1 MTEDMTETHAGST
14 PTNDRKAEIWAFVI
28 ALGVIAA
35 LVAAYLILGLA
46 GVGVVMVAMTTII
59 FVVLVTITVGG

>member
-1 MTEDMTETHAGST
+1 MTEDMTDHHAGSA
-14 PTNDRKAEIWAFVI
+14 PANDRKAEIWAFVI

-46 GVGVVMVAMTTII
+46 GVGVVMVAMTAII

>member
-1 MTEDMTETHAGST
+1 MTEDPAGAT

-35 LVAAYLILGLA
+35 LVAAYLIVGLA
-46 GVGVVMVAMTTII
+46 GVGVVMVAMTAII